1 VNRDSS
7 PKLGIKREPAQARS
21 RLLVEKLC
29 ETTLELAAERGLRN
43 LNTNLIA
50 ARAGVDI
57 SSLYRFFASKEAI
70 LFYIADEWLAEIR
83 AVYSRFE
90 QDPVLL
96 ALPWQAYFTRL
107 LESWSLPGRYSKY
120 AALEGLW
127 NVYPELHELEQK
139 QLEFHVEFF
148 LRQLKRFGAR
158 GSPAQWRPLAIYSY
172 FIDDAV
178 NEVAARSEKKLGQTL
193 TEIYRESLFLQ
204 LVKLLDSGKTGS
216 E

>member
-29 ETTLELAAERGLRN
+29 EATLELAAERGLRN

-50 ARAGVDI
+50 AHAGVDI

-70 LFYIADEWLAEIR
+70 LFYIADQWLAEIR
-83 AVYSRFE
+83 EVYSRFE
-90 QDPVLL
+90 QDPKFL
-96 ALPWQAYFTRL
+96 ALPWREYFTRL
-107 LESWSLPGRYSKY
+107 LEDWNLPGHYSKY

-127 NVYPELHELEQK
+127 HVYPELRELEERH
-139 QLEFHVEFF
+139 LRFHVEFF

-158 GSPAQWRPLAIYSY
+158 GRFTRSSWRMPST
-172 FIDDAV
+172 
-178 NEVAARSEKKLGQTL
+178 NWRRAARKS
-193 TEIYRESLFLQ
+193 
-204 LVKLLDSGKTGS
+204 SGGP
-216 E
+216 

>member
-1 VNRDSS
+1 MNRENS

-50 ARAGVDI
+50 AHAGVDI

-70 LFYIADEWLAEIR
+70 LFYIADQWLAEIR
-83 AVYSRFE
+83 EVYSRFE
-90 QDPVLL
+90 QDPKFL
-96 ALPWQAYFTRL
+96 ALPWREYFTRL
-107 LESWSLPGRYSKY
+107 LEDWNLPGHYSKY
-120 AALEGLW
+120 TALEGLW
-127 NVYPELHELEQK
+127 HVYPELRELEERH
-139 QLEFHVEFF
+139 LRFHVEFF

-158 GSPAQWRPLAIYSY
+158 GTPTQWRPLAIYA
-172 FIDDAV
+172 FFVEDAV
-178 NEVAARSEKKLGQTL
+178 NELAARSEKKLGRTL

-204 LVKLLDSGKTGS
+204 LAKLLDSGKTGS